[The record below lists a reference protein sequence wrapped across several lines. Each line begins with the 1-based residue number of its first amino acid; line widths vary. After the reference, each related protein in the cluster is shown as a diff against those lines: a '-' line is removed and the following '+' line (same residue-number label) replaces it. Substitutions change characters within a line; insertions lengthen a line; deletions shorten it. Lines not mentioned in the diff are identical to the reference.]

1 MFKKTLAVLTA
12 VLLVVGLMALQPAE
26 ASNTGPPQAELVM
39 VMAESH
45 TEYKCET
52 QDPSNHD
59 AKVKEGLAGM
69 TAGAPDSLADYM
81 RSTNDKV
88 ANPLRR

>member
-1 MFKKTLAVLTA
+1 MFKKTLAVLVA
-12 VLLVVGLMALQPAE
+12 IGLVMGLMALQPAE
-26 ASNTGPPQAELVM
+26 ASNTGPPQAGLVM

-52 QDPSNHD
+52 QDLSNHG
-59 AKVKEGLAGM
+59 AKAKEGLAGM
-69 TAGAPDSLADYM
+69 TAGAPNSLANST
-81 RSTNDKV
+81 RSADDKV